1 MRQTFITVKHTMN
14 NTKSYSSRYTVIYW
28 LR

>member
-1 MRQTFITVKHTMN
+1 VKHTMN